1 MAAEFLL
8 GYDVGSSSIKA
19 SLVNA
24 TTGEVLGAAT
34 SPHQELPIQAPQE
47 GWAEQHPDLWW
58 EHVQK
63 ATARLHDQHA
73 DALARV
79 KAIGISYQMH
89 GLVVVDKDQ
98 QVLRPSIIWCDS
110 RAVSIGQRAW
120 EHLGKEHSLSHFLN
134 SPGNFTAS
142 KLRWVQEN
150 EPKLYERIDKMMLP
164 GDYIAM
170 KLTGE
175 VQTTVS
181 GLSEG
186 ILWDFQEQDL
196 AHSLLKH
203 YGFDAKLVPTVVPT
217 FADQATVA
225 DSVAEQLGLP
235 AGVKVAYRAGD
246 QPNNAL
252 SLNVLQPGEVATTA
266 GTSGVIYGVSD
277 QLEYDAQSRVNTFAH
292 VNYTNERP
300 LYGILACVNGTGIL
314 NSWLKNQLL
323 GGRMSYEEMNELAG
337 RAPVGADGVTVL
349 PFGNGA
355 ERVLENAE
363 LGMHLQGV
371 NFNVHT
377 NAQVLRAAQEGI
389 VFALKYSF
397 NIMQEMGLTIS
408 RVKAGRAN
416 MFLSPLFGEAFAN
429 ATGTAV
435 ELYNT
440 DGSVGAA
447 RGAGIGVGLYQNT
460 MEAFEN
466 LQQLDIIEPDS
477 TLQPQY
483 EDAYDRWLTALNRQ
497 LLYKRDTQDNGTQP
511 EVPAV
516 PQPS

>member
-1 MAAEFLL
+1 MAAQFLL

-24 TTGEVLGAAT
+24 TTGEVVGAAT
-34 SPHQELPIQAPQE
+34 SPAQELPMQAPRE

-58 EHVQK
+58 EHLQK
-63 ATARLHDQHA
+63 ATAELRVHHSE
-73 DALARV
+73 ALSQV

-89 GLVVVDKDQ
+89 GLVVVDQEQ

-110 RAVSIGQRAW
+110 RAVSIGQQAW
-120 EHLGKEHSLSHFLN
+120 EHLGKEYSLSHFLN

-150 EPKLYERIDKMMLP
+150 EPELYERVDKMMLP

-170 KLTGE
+170 RLTGE

-186 ILWDFQEQDL
+186 ILWDFQDQDL
-196 AHSLLKH
+196 AHSLLEH
-203 YGFDAKLVPTVVPT
+203 YGFDTDLIPTVVPT
-217 FADQATVA
+217 FADQGAVTDA
-225 DSVAEQLGLP
+225 VAEQLGLSK
-235 AGVKVAYRAGD
+235 GVKVAYRAGD

-277 QLEYDAQSRVNTFAH
+277 RLEYDAQSRVNTFAH
-292 VNYTNERP
+292 VNYTTEQP

-323 GGRMSYEEMNELAG
+323 GGRMSYEEMNDLASQ
-337 RAPVGADGVTVL
+337 APVGSDGVVVL

-377 NAQVLRAAQEGI
+377 NAHVLRAAQEGI

-397 NIMQEMGLTIS
+397 DIMQEMGLTIS
-408 RVKAGRAN
+408 KVKAGKAN
-416 MFLSPLFGEAFAN
+416 MFLSPLFREAFAN
-429 ATGTAV
+429 TTGTAV

-447 RGAGIGVGLYQNT
+447 RGAGIGVGIYENT
-460 MEAFEN
+460 AEAFEG
-466 LQQLDIIEPDS
+466 LQQIDTIEPNAE
-477 TLQPQY
+477 LQPQY
-483 EDAYDRWLTALNRQ
+483 EAAYEQWLDALQTLKAQ
-497 LLYKRDTQDNGTQP
+497 HPASQP
-511 EVPAV
+511 
-516 PQPS
+516 